1 MTLVLDKFRN
11 LLPTTK
17 TNPSGWTSFNAPCC
31 HNRGHS
37 KDTRKRAGVM
47 FSDGIVYNCLNC
59 KYIASWQ
66 PGRQISEKFKSLCKW
81 LGANDTEINELI
93 FEALKTESIDY
104 IPSAIQSQVKFDPKE
119 LPDESLLLSEWISIQ
134 ESAYE
139 ANILAVTQYLLDRGF
154 DPLSD
159 QFYWSPIAG
168 YDNRVIIPFIYQ
180 GQIVGNTARKIVNGR
195 PKYLSDQPPN
205 FVFNMDQQDEKNR
218 YIFVTEGPFDAISI
232 GGVALLTNDLSD
244 QQARMINNLGKEVI
258 VVPDQDTAGLQ
269 LILKAIEYNWSVAFP
284 TWSDDIKDPADAV
297 LKYGKLFVL
306 VDIIQTA
313 QTGHIKIQM
322 AMKQLQ
328 QRIKMYEENT

>member
-47 FSDGIVYNCLNC
+47 FSDGIVYNCFNC

-297 LKYGKLFVL
+297 SKYSKLFVL